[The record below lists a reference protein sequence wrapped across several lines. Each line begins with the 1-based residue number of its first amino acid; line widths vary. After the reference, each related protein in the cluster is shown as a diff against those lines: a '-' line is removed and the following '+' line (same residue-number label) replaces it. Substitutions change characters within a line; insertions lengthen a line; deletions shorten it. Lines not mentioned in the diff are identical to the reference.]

1 MGPQLQSSRLLPA
14 NSLNHTRKSSR
25 REGLFSFSWTL
36 PSGGR
41 SSASGSDLGRS
52 SRGRAPTKY
61 DSFYP
66 TFRLRAQARN
76 GLGHELR
83 RGYCRL
89 YPGSQLCP
97 FSGRRELARFS
108 ERSFNVTSR
117 YCMVNQVGTGLSP
130 ASCRTCAAY
139 NRTGP
144 PFTGRPR
151 NLAVILSFTAV
162 G

>member
-1 MGPQLQSSRLLPA
+1 MGQPCKSDALTETDQLSNRRLLPA

-83 RGYCRL
+83 RGYSAAISRL
-89 YPGSQLCP
+89 
-97 FSGRRELARFS
+97 
-108 ERSFNVTSR
+108 
-117 YCMVNQVGTGLSP
+117 
-130 ASCRTCAAY
+130 
-139 NRTGP
+139 
-144 PFTGRPR
+144 
-151 NLAVILSFTAV
+151 
-162 G
+162 